1 MAVEIVE
8 IIRRSDQG
16 VTEPFICRGDDDEIY
31 FVKGN
36 SAGRH
41 SLFSE
46 WIGGRL
52 GLAMGLP
59 IAPFSLMNVSEELL
73 LFDVQGKFSDLGA
86 GIAFGSCKQPVTELS
101 YSVLP
106 DIPVQ
111 TKRDLLVFDWWLQ
124 NGDRNYSEQGG
135 NPNLFWQPG
144 EKELVVIDHNQAF
157 DQSLIK
163 EDFFNFHV
171 FNGEAATLC
180 DDFIYREEYNLR
192 FSEVLQQWDAIIE
205 EIPDSWYFADNEMTV
220 PANFSVDGAFKM
232 LSRYIHDDFWNWL

>member
-1 MAVEIVE
+1 MTVDIVE

-16 VTEPFICRGDDDEIY
+16 ITKPFICRGDDDEIY
-31 FVKGN
+31 FVKGY

-46 WIGGRL
+46 WIAGKL

-59 IAPFSLMNVSEELL
+59 IAPFSLVNVPEELL

-86 GIAFGSCKQPVTELS
+86 GIAFGSCKQSVTELS
-101 YSVLP
+101 YSVLS

-111 TKRDLLVFDWWLQ
+111 TKRDLLVFDWWLK
-124 NGDRNYSEQGG
+124 NGDRNYSQQGG

-157 DQSLIK
+157 DQSIGR
-163 EDFFNFHV
+163 EDFFKFHI
-171 FNGEAATLC
+171 FNEEASTLC
-180 DDFIYREEYNLR
+180 DDFIYREEYNRR
-192 FSEVLQQWDAIIE
+192 FSAALQQWGAIVA
-205 EIPDSWYFADNEMTV
+205 EIPGSWYFADNEMTV
-220 PANFSVDGAFKM
+220 PANFNIETAFES
-232 LSRYIHDDFWNWL
+232 LSRYTHDDFWNWL